1 MSRQTLVCERLA
13 GSLSVFAHLIRIR
26 IIEELGMKDSCRVQ
40 VLAQKL
46 QIPQST
52 VSHHLAQLRRY
63 GSVEGAR
70 SGKTVSYSL
79 RRTWLAEWLAG
90 GIRFLELRTLESGSV
105 REAVD
110 TVRQLWQTSS
120 ETKLGS

>member
-1 MSRQTLVCERLA
+1 MSDQTLVCERLSE
-13 GSLSVFAHLIRIR
+13 SLSVFGDLIRIR
-26 IIEELGMKDSCRVQ
+26 IIEEMAIKGSCRVQ
-40 VLAQKL
+40 VLAQKS

-79 RRTWLAEWLAG
+79 CRTWLAEWLAE
-90 GIRFLELRTLESGSV
+90 GIRLLELRTLESGSV